1 MQMTRVCQGGEL
13 TPRAYLYSVHVHDV
27 LFFSD
32 LVCFKLNNVHFKI
45 CCTQLED
52 VTVIDKVH
60 TCTNRTSSLRG
71 RTRGVF
77 VLKQQC
83 EEVVLTICT

>member
-45 CCTQLED
+45 CCMQLED
-52 VTVIDKVH
+52 VTACD
-60 TCTNRTSSLRG
+60 
-71 RTRGVF
+71 
-77 VLKQQC
+77 
-83 EEVVLTICT
+83 

>member
-1 MQMTRVCQGGEL
+1 MQMTRVCQGVES

-32 LVCFKLNNVHFKI
+32 LVCFKLNNVHLKK
-45 CCTQLED
+45 CCMQLED

-60 TCTNRTSSLRG
+60 ICTNRTPCIF
-71 RTRGVF
+71 TREDYGSFCVKAA
-77 VLKQQC
+77 V
-83 EEVVLTICT
+83 